1 MSWTKRQFI
10 EQAFEEI
17 GLAAYVFDLSADQL
31 QSAMRRLDAMMAYW
45 NSRGIRLGYPIP
57 GSPQDGD
64 IDADTGVPDAANLAI
79 YANLAIQ
86 LAPSFGKAIPI
97 EAKAIAKMAY
107 DSLLARAAMPMEMQL
122 PGTMPLG
129 AGHKSLDQPFVTPPI
144 DPLLAGPD
152 GELSFT

>member
-97 EAKAIAKMAY
+97 EEKVIAKMAY

>member
-17 GLAAYVFDLSADQL
+17 GLAAYVFDLSADQF

-97 EAKAIAKMAY
+97 EEKVIAKMAY